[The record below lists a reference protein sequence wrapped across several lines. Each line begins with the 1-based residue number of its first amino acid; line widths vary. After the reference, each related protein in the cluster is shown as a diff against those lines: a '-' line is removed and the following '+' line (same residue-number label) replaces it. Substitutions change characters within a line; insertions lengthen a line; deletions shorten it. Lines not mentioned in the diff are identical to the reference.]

1 MHVSADDAF
10 ATFLFADLAG
20 FTALTEAHGDEH
32 AADLAG
38 EFCEWV
44 AALAPRFS
52 GERIKNIG
60 DAVMLRCDDPG
71 AAIVLGLEIVEG
83 FAARPQSPTVRVG
96 IHSGP
101 AVQRGDDW
109 FGSTVNLAARV
120 SAAAGGGEVLLT
132 ESTAELVASPDD
144 FELHLLGPRDF
155 RNVLEPVSI
164 LRAQRRDEAAAD
176 REIDPVCRMAIPPGE
191 SVGSLTHA
199 GTRYGFCS
207 LECAR
212 QFASAPDRYLDAD
225 RPG

>member
-1 MHVSADDAF
+1 MTADDAF

-38 EFCEWV
+38 DFCEWV

-60 DAVMLRCDDPG
+60 DAVMLRCEDPG
-71 AAIVLGLEIVEG
+71 AAIALGLEIVEG

-101 AVQRGDDW
+101 AVQRGGDW
-109 FGSTVNLAARV
+109 FGSTINLAARV
-120 SAAAGGGEVLLT
+120 SAAAAGGEVLLT
-132 ESTAELVASPDD
+132 GSTAELVATPGE
-144 FELHLLGPRDF
+144 FKLQMLGPRDF

-164 LRAQRRDEAAAD
+164 LRAQRCDEDAAE

-191 SVGSLTHA
+191 SVGSLTYA

-212 QFASAPDRYLDAD
+212 QFASAPDRYLDAG
-225 RPG
+225 RSG